1 MDLGQITK
9 DPLQFLEDT
18 LGQYPFSLVPFT
30 YPTRLGINA
39 FQYGQSLSGPG
50 IGQEARLG
58 GKPVFYAGE
67 DYGYQSP
74 ESFKKALGSYPK
86 GYKPPVVEKK
96 PPEQASAATDS
107 ADADET
113 PKAPEGG
120 PSLDGQGAEQKQEPI
135 TSEILERI
143 DRYADPAYQEE
154 LSRIK
159 TRNLIEASTVLSAL
173 RAPRERQK
181 QAAEIEQRNIEAWQN
196 IKQEQIR
203 ANAQQ
208 VASLNLAIAA
218 GLSPNLG
225 NYADIFK
232 ATASQFAARPSRG

>member
-18 LGQYPFSLVPFT
+18 LGRYPFSLVPFT

-86 GYKPPVVEKK
+86 GYEPPVAAKK
-96 PPEQASAATDS
+96 PPEQTSTAADS
-107 ADADET
+107 TDADET
-113 PKAPEGG
+113 PEAPEGG
-120 PSLDGQGAEQKQEPI
+120 PSLDGEGAKQQQEPI

-181 QAAEIEQRNIEAWQN
+181 QAAEIERQNIQAWQAVKTAQIEA
-196 IKQEQIR
+196 
-203 ANAQQ
+203 NARQQ
-208 VASLNLAIAA
+208 VAFGLATVSAMA
-218 GLSPNLG
+218 PNLS
-225 NYADIFK
+225 NFAEIYK
-232 ATASQFAARPSRG
+232 ASTAPFNIRPRG